1 MKRKRIDEFLGEG
14 DEINEINEIFEKR
27 KQELLETPQI
37 KFCILECN
45 DYEYIVVNIFLKE
58 YTFKPQYQK
67 KEDKIVEIIEFSKNI
82 TPSAISE
89 DLLRVY
95 CEDLLRVY
103 CKEILSSSYNQRET
117 IPSFLPYKDLEL
129 RDNNKFKLFDTQIVL
144 RNGFKLDLISPRML
158 FPFARIGK
166 KMTVGNLDTLTKQVY
181 ENRKDKNVTEVQIKL
196 KYQEFISSLDALM
209 QNEADWKELRGDEF
223 SPTVNT

>member
-14 DEINEINEIFEKR
+14 DEINEINEINEIFEKR

-45 DYEYIVVNIFLKE
+45 DYEYKLVNIFLKE

-82 TPSAISE
+82 TPSAIS
-89 DLLRVY
+89 
-95 CEDLLRVY
+95 EDLLRVY

-181 ENRKDKNVTEVQIKL
+181 ENRKDKNVTKAKIKQQ
-196 KYQEFISSLDALM
+196 YQEFIRFLDALM
-209 QNEADWKELRGDEF
+209 QNEVDWKELRGDEF
-223 SPTVNT
+223 SLTVNTSNK